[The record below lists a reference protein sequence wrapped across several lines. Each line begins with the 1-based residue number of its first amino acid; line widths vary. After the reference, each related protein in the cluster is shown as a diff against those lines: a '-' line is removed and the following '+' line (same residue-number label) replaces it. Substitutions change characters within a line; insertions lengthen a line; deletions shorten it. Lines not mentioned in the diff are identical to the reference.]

1 MNHKKLSKRL
11 KYIQATPLKDRAS
24 VKKMTRRDLNNI
36 SDYETQH
43 PNDGFDDFFKFE
55 DDLADLKSSREQ
67 FAMMEN
73 LSESETSSNPA
84 VLEQNLLASSPKDSF
99 VVMENQSKVTQK
111 AEVFIDDKIIEEP
124 KIIEDQDKEIK
135 LRCIYLLKNGNRC
148 KFNRVGDSIY
158 CGIHKKITNKQVDSE
173 KWKYLLHQI

>member
-11 KYIQATPLKDRAS
+11 KYIEATPLKDRAT

-67 FAMMEN
+67 FAMMEDF
-73 LSESETSSNPA
+73 SENEESSSPT
-84 VLEQNLLASSPKDSF
+84 VLEQNLFDSNPKDSF
-99 VVMENQSKVTQK
+99 VIMENQSKVTQN
-111 AEVFIDDKIIEEP
+111 AEVFIDSKIIEEP
-124 KIIEDQDKEIK
+124 KIIEDQNKEIK

-148 KFNRVGDSIY
+148 KFNRVSDSIY
-158 CGIHKKITNKQVDSE
+158 CGIHKKITNKQVDLE
-173 KWKYLLHQI
+173 K

>member
-1 MNHKKLSKRL
+1 MNHQQRIL
-11 KYIQATPLKDRAS
+11 
-24 VKKMTRRDLNNI
+24 
-36 SDYETQH
+36 
-43 PNDGFDDFFKFE
+43 
-55 DDLADLKSSREQ
+55 
-67 FAMMEN
+67 N
-73 LSESETSSNPA
+73 LSYSS
-84 VLEQNLLASSPKDSF
+84 SKDSF

-158 CGIHKKITNKQVDSE
+158 CGIHKKITNKQVDL
-173 KWKYLLHQI
+173 KK